1 MSNWR
6 QVACRLK
13 IAMHAELRDE
23 SGHHAEEAAFIEIAF
38 AHQLAE
44 AIQTARN
51 LCTKID
57 KFYVL

>member
-1 MSNWR
+1 
-6 QVACRLK
+6 LK